1 MNVFMHQLSMCI
13 AGGMYLIETSACL
26 VCLQSII
33 SCRHVVSHA
42 SQASHSASAQCTNGF
57 FKTQK
62 ITHHLERQFLPHLD
76 AGCLLVSWILCRN
89 HWRINERGVPTKAT
103 IESVYSSYLQPQRED
118 RIECNAYYFL
128 LSEWIARH
136 LECPVDWK
144 SRALAVIS
152 ISWIIILFHSL
163 PALNIYITSSSLWL
177 LPWSFFARLVHIF
190 GITQV

>member
-26 VCLQSII
+26 DCLQSII

-42 SQASHSASAQCTNGF
+42 SQASHSASAQTAF
-57 FKTQK
+57 SKTQK
-62 ITHHLERQFLPHLD
+62 IAHHLERQFSPHLD
-76 AGCLLVSWILCRN
+76 AGRFFVSWILCRN
-89 HWRINERGVPTKAT
+89 HWSIIERGVPTKAT
-103 IESVYSSYLQPQRED
+103 MESVYSSYLQQQKETG
-118 RIECNAYYFL
+118 IECNAYYFL

-163 PALNIYITSSSLWL
+163 PALNIYITSSSLRL
-177 LPWSFFARLVHIF
+177 LLWSFIVRLVHIF

>member
-1 MNVFMHQLSMCI
+1 MWLATPARPPILPVHKRLFQKKTRH
-13 AGGMYLIETSACL
+13 
-26 VCLQSII
+26 LQ
-33 SCRHVVSHA
+33 
-42 SQASHSASAQCTNGF
+42 
-57 FKTQK
+57 
-62 ITHHLERQFLPHLD
+62 RQFSPYFD
-76 AGCLLVSWILCRN
+76 SGCLLVSWILCRN

-163 PALNIYITSSSLWL
+163 PALNIYLTSSSLWL
-177 LPWSFFARLVHIF
+177 LPWSFIVRLVHIF